1 MFLSLSLSLS
11 LSLFVLL
18 LSSARNGQLRVLQWL
33 QNAPGPE
40 KGRKPVLEQECAE
53 FAAQAG
59 HVEVL
64 EWLRSQDPPC
74 PWSGFTAM
82 KAAVHGHL
90 DCLKCL
96 RKHGCPFDRVAVMAA
111 SQGHTKVLQWLTGEG
126 LLSMDPMI
134 CTGALT
140 SGNLECCEYLRQSG
154 FTFSSL
160 AISAAG
166 KCSPFQHPPL
176 CARALVLTPV
186 FTPPPASTS
195 LYHFLSSAM
204 WEYPLF
210 AVAEGHESAGA

>member
-11 LSLFVLL
+11 LSFVLL

-53 FAAQAG
+53 FA
-59 HVEVL
+59 
-64 EWLRSQDPPC
+64 
-74 PWSGFTAM
+74 
-82 KAAVHGHL
+82 VHGHL

-111 SQGHTKVLQWLTGEG
+111 SQGHTKILQWLTGEG